1 MPTAEWLG
9 IPTSFCFIL
18 ADEYGDESE
27 VLEFNFD
34 VKPEDWEPE
43 EEQEAENIIS
53 ANITVELKEEAV
65 DTFVPVNRTEPE
77 EETFDF
83 DAGF

>member
-1 MPTAEWLG
+1 MSL
-9 IPTSFCFIL
+9 CFRL
-18 ADEYGDESE
+18 RDEFDDKSE
-27 VLEFNFD
+27 LYKINFE
-34 VKPEDWEPE
+34 VKPEEWKPE
-43 EEQEAENIIS
+43 EEYEEENIIS